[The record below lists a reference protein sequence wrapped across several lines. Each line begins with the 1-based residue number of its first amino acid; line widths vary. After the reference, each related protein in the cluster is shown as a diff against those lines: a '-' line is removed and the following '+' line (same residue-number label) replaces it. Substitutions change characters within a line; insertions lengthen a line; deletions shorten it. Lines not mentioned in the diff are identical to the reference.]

1 MLGVTRSLVRCSL
14 AAAAANG
21 PRLPQRDIT
30 TALRKRYVKIQNSK
44 IDMSETTYPTPGRGH
59 QFQMNIF
66 GLLMDQ
72 DAINELQTHVWNR
85 ESFLPTTP
93 AKPLTGQLSDLS
105 DIAQNMAI
113 ELKDGSPGLVA
124 KNKLRSSVRERL
136 TEQHFVEAR
145 CMQGKVVRC
154 VCTLLIW

>member
-1 MLGVTRSLVRCSL
+1 
-14 AAAAANG
+14 
-21 PRLPQRDIT
+21 
-30 TALRKRYVKIQNSK
+30 
-44 IDMSETTYPTPGRGH
+44 
-59 QFQMNIF
+59 MNIF